1 MPNFKRFLSGI
12 MALVMTLSMFSCL
25 DSVVANADYISGTV
39 YGPLSG
45 DTAVGKNKSGNVVTN
60 WRGKRNGEKDWIQS
74 LDKDEFEKYNDTY
87 QDYNN
92 GFGVKSYKELSEQEY
107 IDKNFVYLAV
117 AVYEEGSDGKYTLTD
132 HKVKYGQKLL
142 IKYYMKS
149 NVWIK
154 VMGSDLLFTRSFFN
168 VNGEM
173 AKNPYYD
180 TTVGGSLTDTLNNRG
195 YIASYDIKS
204 QCNVNDPYGEAI
216 SEGTCTLTANPVVK
230 NNKITTKSTGLSSEF
245 LYKYDYIRLTTLRA
259 STEDYIT
266 GTLCNT
272 DENFLEYTINV
283 RTTAEDSNRVKNSTA
298 TETVKVT
305 NIGDIGEIGE
315 DFHFDKDYDSN
326 TCQGNYVYV
335 LLNATDDKS
344 IAKLTFNSGV
354 ILDTRDMN
362 HTFRLYGNE
371 VNFYDADG
379 TTRIKANEYDNGSTE
394 ADALTVKTS
403 DIPSAPPKTG
413 YEFKGWDLATATT
426 DEKGNTVYKG
436 DGVVDT
442 VVSKADKDYYYVAV
456 YEESTTP
463 VTKYNI
469 TYKFNDGEKVSNIKS
484 EDLEA
489 GAGIALPSIE
499 TTVPTGKQIVWTYT
513 KAEDGSD
520 IGTITTMPE
529 YNVVATAS
537 FEYIDY
543 TLTFKQDGAA
553 DVVQTYHYNDTIT
566 NIPTLEQAAGST
578 KSWTYAKE
586 DGTALGAITT
596 MPACNVVATVNTT
609 VSTHNISFV
618 CKQDSDQSYT
628 LSDQAYGTEY
638 TLPTF
643 TVDSGLTLISWT
655 SSDGQ
660 TIPAADVA
668 ATKLTVPDYDVTWTA
683 NYQGKEVNVTFNIKL
698 GETTLWTVTKAAHYG
713 DDMSQYVPAEA
724 DYKENLAIDGV
735 AKDAAGYTAPTWKTP
750 GTVASEDKAYDATV
764 TANSFNLTIKTSTGV
779 TLYNA
784 DVKYD
789 DNIESIKSKAQED
802 AAAIAGYTVSGVSPE
817 IGKNMPAAATSYE
830 IILTQLAYT
839 VTFYKNEGTF
849 SGVETDSS
857 GNYILK
863 DLHYGNTF
871 GKSVVTPTRTGYEFA
886 GWATTQ
892 ENADNGSVDYSDLSN
907 VQVTKSLAFYAV
919 WQAKTYT
926 ITYMTNTTEGTKYE
940 DYANG
945 NFTYTA
951 YANYGTKTESI
962 AYGEAVAITV
972 TKPSVTGYE
981 YSDWKLYYEDGSEF
995 TGTTMPAANLI
1006 AKSTGKQLFYKDTY
1020 YDINGNIIEED
1031 TAYYVA
1037 GAAIKHPALPEVTGM
1052 TDPFWSPVYTTQ
1064 PAKDLQFEYT
1074 STAGTVNYKVE
1085 FYIQNIEDDNY
1096 TLDVDATVTK
1106 TGTTG
1111 SVAKLNNT
1119 EKTRDGFTLNTN
1131 MTQDNKTVLGT
1142 GDTVLK
1148 AYFDRNVHT
1157 ITVTGDADSAKNKA
1171 YSYKYGAPIEEW
1183 TATTQEGNTATV
1195 TYTRNGSTMTFPSDK
1210 TMPDFDFDVTVDYG
1224 AKSYTVTYNVDGK
1237 QYGAVDTV
1245 VFGKDVTLRTY
1256 TPAIGYDFSGWTSD
1270 DVTIAEGAT
1279 SFTMPAKNVIISGT
1293 NKVQTHKI
1301 TFMSDDKQVGELSG
1315 EYGTAVDYT
1324 QITTPTK
1331 TGWTFVKWDVTY
1343 STFQAEDKVVN
1354 AVFSKDKHDAKFLN
1368 ENGGTYKTVTTYYG
1382 DTIVAPN
1389 DPTKVGYKFL
1399 GWIMNGDETTVY
1411 TKDAVAT
1418 ITMGTEDI
1426 TFTPKYEAN
1435 SYSAKFYANTGDT
1448 EAFAEQAN
1456 IVFGTGVVDE
1466 PANKPAKDGSIFQG
1480 WKLYTDSTDTIV
1492 SFPYTM
1498 TTEGVSFVAVWKQ
1511 DTQNCSIE
1519 SIKLASDDPYTGR
1532 AQREYTITL
1541 KPGVEAYSIIVYRG
1555 NDSWYEFNKASFAK
1569 NGENSLVKSITKNEE
1584 TNQQIWTVKMILP
1597 EATNTYYAYIVY
1609 MNGEAGGENTYYNFD
1624 VKYDAKDEDTKKAEY
1639 MGATISENTVVRG
1652 ESLVW
1657 TVNTSDDVSWL
1668 KFDYSYT
1675 LKDGTSK
1682 NYQVYYKN
1690 TNTSSNF
1697 TYTDNGN
1704 GTATWSITMPF
1715 TYSGTDSSVKQ
1726 TYSVSYRVGTASTY
1740 YEGSKD
1746 IVITVGYSSEAL
1758 IDTPAEYEKFSAIDA
1773 NTVNATVTEGKYAY
1787 VEVKTTADCSKVRV
1801 GYLNP
1806 TTNAMKYGTY
1816 QTTSK
1821 YATYTDKD
1829 GVRTWK
1835 IYMKF
1840 VKGVT
1845 EYEFAARG
1853 SSWSDPVKLNPV
1865 FA

>member
-12 MALVMTLSMFSCL
+12 MALVITLSMFSCL
-25 DSVVANADYISGTV
+25 STVVANADYISGTV

-45 DTAVGKNKSGNVVTN
+45 DTGVTNKSGADVTT
-60 WRGKRNGEKDWIQS
+60 WRGLRNGTGDWGNNFG
-74 LDKDEFEKYNDTY
+74 DNNGDTKANFEAFNDTY
-87 QDYNN
+87 QNYNSTTN
-92 GFGVKSYKELSEQEY
+92 KFGIKSKKALDTEY
-107 IDKNFVYLAV
+107 SGKYYIYVGLE
-117 AVYEEGSDGKYTLTD
+117 VYEKDADGNLVLTD
-132 HKVKYGQKLL
+132 HKVKYGQELTLKFY
-142 IKYYMKS
+142 IKS
-149 NVWIK
+149 NVYMCCSTVAFTSTRTFFDLNGPDRIVGDDVK
-154 VMGSDLLFTRSFFN
+154 IGSGQTYYSTSR
-168 VNGEM
+168 
-173 AKNPYYD
+173 AKN
-180 TTVGGSLTDTLNNRG
+180 LAANDTLNNEG
-195 YIASYDIKS
+195 YLADAQPTSINTSHSLY
-204 QCNVNDPYGEAI
+204 E
-216 SEGTCTLTANPVVK
+216 
-230 NNKITTKSTGLSSEF
+230 NKG
-245 LYKYDYIRLTTLRA
+245 
-259 STEDYIT
+259 
-266 GTLCNT
+266 
-272 DENFLEYTINV
+272 EYTI
-283 RTTAEDSNRVKNSTA
+283 TTNPCANSKIKYNNNNTGLDTYALYNWDYMAINITMDSNADKTVPMTSDEYFLTQVIKVREAKEPSKKSSATDTSYSTQ
-298 TETVKVT
+298 KVLSVGD
-305 NIGDIGEIGE
+305 IGDIGM
-315 DFHFDKDYDSN
+315 DFRTSSDYKNGTAHTNFSITTSKESPRNMVDAYKSN
-326 TCQGNYVYV
+326 
-335 LLNATDDKS
+335 
-344 IAKLTFNSGV
+344 V
-354 ILDTRDMN
+354 ITDTRDMN
-362 HTFRLYGNE
+362 HTFRLYGTE
-371 VNFYDADG
+371 YKYVNDDGSEITTQEYEPDAAVTAPTD
-379 TTRIKANEYDNGSTE
+379 TPISSKGSSYTF
-394 ADALTVKTS
+394 L
-403 DIPSAPPKTG
+403 
-413 YEFKGWDLATATT
+413 GWDY
-426 DEKGNTVYKG
+426 NG
-436 DGVVDT
+436 DGKYDSTDVAPT
-442 VVSKADKDYYYVAV
+442 VAGETDVTVTAI

-484 EDLEA
+484 DDLEA

-586 DGTALGAITT
+586 DGTSLGAITT

-802 AAAIAGYTVSGVSPE
+802 AAAIAGYTVSDDTAD
-817 IGKNMPAAATSYE
+817 IGKNMPAAATYYE

-863 DLHYGNTF
+863 DLHYGDTF
-871 GKSVVTPTRTGYEFA
+871 DKSVVTPTRTGYEFK

-892 ENADNGSVDYSDLSN
+892 ENADKGAVDYPDLSN

-1085 FYIQNIEDDNY
+1085 FYIQNIENDNY

-1389 DPTKVGYKFL
+1389 NPTKVGYKFL

>member
-1 MPNFKRFLSGI
+1 MPNLKRFLSGI
-12 MALVMTLSMFSCL
+12 MALVITLSMFSCL
-25 DSVVANADYISGTV
+25 STVVANADYISGTV
-39 YGPLSG
+39 YGPMTG
-45 DTAVGKNKSGNVVTN
+45 DSNTLKNKSGNDVST
-60 WRGKRNGEKDWIQS
+60 WRGKRNGQSDWIES
-74 LDKDEFEKYNDTY
+74 LSKEGFEAFNDTY
-87 QDYNN
+87 QNYKK
-92 GFGVKSYKELSEQEY
+92 GFGIKSKTDLDKEYSG
-107 IDKNFVYLAV
+107 KKYLYLGIE
-117 AVYEEGSDGKYTLTD
+117 VYEKNADGELELTD
-132 HKVKYGQKLL
+132 HKVKYGQELT
-142 IKYYMKS
+142 IKYYIKS
-149 NVWIK
+149 NVFI
-154 VMGSDLLFTRSFFN
+154 DNCQIPIEATRTFFD
-168 VNGEM
+168 VNGTFSSL
-173 AKNPYYD
+173 AYYKS
-180 TTVGGSLTDTLNNRG
+180 TVKGLKTGDTLNNSG
-195 YIASYDIKS
+195 YANSKKPVDTNSDNSIVSIEDAGVIITMNCKPCAANQTWFKDS
-204 QCNVNDPYGEAI
+204 VTAL
-216 SEGTCTLTANPVVK
+216 GTYALENWDYVTAAVEVDSAFYEKGVPA
-230 NNKITTKSTGLSSEF
+230 TSDEF
-245 LYKYDYIRLTTLRA
+245 LCSWVIKVRNAKEPSSKA
-259 STEDYIT
+259 SAND
-266 GTLCNT
+266 
-272 DENFLEYTINV
+272 
-283 RTTAEDSNRVKNSTA
+283 TAYSTQQ
-298 TETVKVT
+298 VVSVGS
-305 NIGDIGEIGE
+305 IGDLGF
-315 DFHFDKDYDSN
+315 DFHISGDYGLARGAAQMN
-326 TCQGNYVYV
+326 VT
-335 LLNATDDKS
+335 LNEEDNRAALSYSTYTSD
-344 IAKLTFNSGV
+344 ANV
-354 ILDTRDMN
+354 ITDTRDMN
-362 HTFRLYGNE
+362 HTFRLYGTE
-371 VNFYDADG
+371 YKYVNDDGSEITTQEYEPDAAVTAPTDTPTSSKGSSYTFLGWDYNGDGKYDAATD
-379 TTRIKANEYDNGSTE
+379 TAP
-394 ADALTVKTS
+394 TVAGET
-403 DIPSAPPKTG
+403 DVTV
-413 YEFKGWDLATATT
+413 TAI
-426 DEKGNTVYKG
+426 
-436 DGVVDT
+436 
-442 VVSKADKDYYYVAV
+442 

-469 TYKFNDGEKVSNIKS
+469 TYRFNDGEKVSDITS
-484 EDLEA
+484 DSLEA

-499 TTVPTGKQIVWTYT
+499 TAVPTGKQIVWTYT

-537 FEYIDY
+537 FEYINY
-543 TLTFKQDGAA
+543 TLTFKQDGKD

-566 NIPTLEQAAGST
+566 NIPTLEQAVGST

-609 VSTHNISFV
+609 ISKYNISFV

-628 LSDQAYGTEY
+628 SKDQAYGTEY

-660 TIPAADVA
+660 TILAADVA
-668 ATKLTVPDYDVTWTA
+668 TTKLTVPNYDVTWTA

-698 GETTLWTVTKAAHYG
+698 DNKTLWTVTKDAYYG

-724 DYKENLAIDGV
+724 DYKNNLAIDGV

-750 GTVASEDKAYDATV
+750 DTVASEDKAYDATV
-764 TANSFNLTIKTSTGV
+764 TANSFNLTIKTNTGV

-789 DNIESIKSKAQED
+789 EDLTDIKSKAQED
-802 AAAIAGYTVSGVSPE
+802 AAAIAGYTITGVTAE
-817 IGKNMPAAATSYE
+817 IGKTMPAAATSYE
-830 IILTQLAYT
+830 IILTQIDYT

-863 DLHYGNTF
+863 DLHYGDTF
-871 GKSVVTPTRTGYEFA
+871 GTKVVTPTRTGYEFA

-892 ENADNGSVDYSDLSN
+892 ENADKGSVDYSDLSN
-907 VQVTKSLAFYAV
+907 VQVTKSLTFYAV

-926 ITYMTNTTEGTKYE
+926 ITYMTNTTDGTKYE

-945 NFTYTA
+945 NFTYSE
-951 YANYGTKTESI
+951 YANYGTQTESV
-962 AYGEAVAITV
+962 AYGGNVVLNV

-981 YSDWKLYYEDGSEF
+981 YSDWKLYYEDGKEF

-1006 AKSTGKQLFYKDTY
+1006 AKSTGKQLYYTDTY

-1031 TAYYVA
+1031 TAHYVA
-1037 GAAIKHPALPEVTGM
+1037 GETINHPALPEVAGM
-1052 TDPFWSPVYTTQ
+1052 ADPYWSPKYTTQ
-1064 PAKDLQFEYT
+1064 PANDLQFKYT
-1074 STAGTVNYKVE
+1074 STAGKVNYKVE
-1085 FYIQNIEDDNY
+1085 IYTQNIEDNNY
-1096 TLDVDATVTK
+1096 TLVDTITK
-1106 TGTTG
+1106 DGTTG

-1119 EKTRDGFTLNTN
+1119 EKTRDGFTLNN
-1131 MTQDNKTVLGT
+1131 DMTEDNKTVLGT

-1148 AYFDRNVHT
+1148 AYFDRNIHT

-1171 YSYKYGAPIEEW
+1171 YSYKYGATIEEW
-1183 TATTQEGNTATV
+1183 TATPQEGNTATV

-1270 DVTIAEGAT
+1270 DVAIAEGAK

-1324 QITTPTK
+1324 QIATPKK

-1343 STFQAEDKVVN
+1343 STFQAEDKVIN

-1389 DPTKVGYKFL
+1389 DPSKVGHKFL
-1399 GWIMNGDETTVY
+1399 GWIMNGNETTVY
-1411 TKDAVAT
+1411 TKDTVAT

-1448 EAFAEQAN
+1448 EAFDEQAN
-1456 IVFGTGVVDE
+1456 IVFGTGVVNE

-1519 SIKLASDDPYTGR
+1519 SIKLASSDPYTGR

-1541 KPGVEAYSIIVYRG
+1541 KPGVEAYSILVYRG

-1569 NGENSLVKSITKNEE
+1569 NGENSLVESITKDEV

-1715 TYSGTDSSVKQ
+1715 TYSGSDSSVKQ

-1758 IDTPAEYEKFSAIDA
+1758 IDTPDEYEKFSAIDA
-1773 NTVNATVTEGKYAY
+1773 NTENATVTEGKYSY
-1787 VEVKTTADCSKVRV
+1787 VVVRTTADCSKVRV

-1821 YATYTDKD
+1821 YVTHTDEN

-1845 EYEFAARG
+1845 EYQFDARG
-1853 SSWSDPVKLNPV
+1853 SSWSTPVKLNPV

>member
-12 MALVMTLSMFSCL
+12 MALVITLSMFSCL
-25 DSVVANADYISGTV
+25 DSVVANADYYSHTV
-39 YGPLSG
+39 YGSMTG
-45 DTAVGKNKSGNVVTN
+45 DTDTGKDRKGNDVTT
-60 WRGKRNGEKDWIQS
+60 WRGLRNGTGDWGNNFG
-74 LDKDEFEKYNDTY
+74 DNNGDTKAKFETFNDTY
-87 QDYNN
+87 QNYKSTTNK
-92 GFGVKSYKELSEQEY
+92 FGIKTKKDLDTEY
-107 IDKNFVYLAV
+107 GEKKYVYLGLEI
-117 AVYEEGSDGKYTLTD
+117 YEKDADGKLVLTD
-132 HKVKYGQKLL
+132 HKVKYGQELTLK
-142 IKYYMKS
+142 IYMKS
-149 NVWIK
+149 NVYLSNGTIAFTATRTFFDLNGANSGNAYYNT
-154 VMGSDLLFTRSFFN
+154 GSTYT
-168 VNGEM
+168 
-173 AKNPYYD
+173 KNLN
-180 TTVGGSLTDTLNNRG
+180 SNDTLNNCG
-195 YIASYDIKS
+195 YISNLDIKE
-204 QCNVNDPYGEAI
+204 NNLVNTNNSIYQSGA
-216 SEGTCTLTANPVVK
+216 TYKVTANPCG
-230 NNKITTKSTGLSSEF
+230 TTWSSKYSDSNTGLGTYALQNWDVIAFSMNTVATKDRVAMTSDEYLFSEVIKIRDAKEPSKKSSATDTS
-245 LYKYDYIRLTTLRA
+245 Y
-259 STEDYIT
+259 STQ
-266 GTLCNT
+266 
-272 DENFLEYTINV
+272 
-283 RTTAEDSNRVKNSTA
+283 
-298 TETVKVT
+298 KVLSVGD
-305 NIGDIGEIGE
+305 IGDIGMDFRTSTEYKSTAAHTSIYVSISASEIGAITY
-315 DFHFDKDYDSN
+315 K
-326 TCQGNYVYV
+326 
-335 LLNATDDKS
+335 
-344 IAKLTFNSGV
+344 NSV
-354 ILDTRDMN
+354 ITDTRDMN
-362 HTFRLYGNE
+362 HTFRLYGTE
-371 VNFYDADG
+371 YKYVNDDGSEITTQEYEPDAAVTAPTD
-379 TTRIKANEYDNGSTE
+379 TPTSSKGSSYTF
-394 ADALTVKTS
+394 L
-403 DIPSAPPKTG
+403 
-413 YEFKGWDLATATT
+413 GWDY
-426 DEKGNTVYKG
+426 NG
-436 DGVVDT
+436 DGKYDSTDVAPT
-442 VVSKADKDYYYVAV
+442 VAGETDVTVTAI

-463 VTKYNI
+463 VTTYNI
-469 TYKFNDGEKVSNIKS
+469 TYKFNDGEKVNDIKS
-484 EDLEA
+484 DDLEA

-513 KAEDGSD
+513 KAEDSSD

-566 NIPTLEQAAGST
+566 NIPALEQAAGST

-596 MPACNVVATVNTT
+596 MPACNVVATVSTT

-618 CKQDSDQSYT
+618 CKQDSEQSYT

-655 SSDGQ
+655 SSDGK

-668 ATKLTVPDYDVTWTA
+668 ATKLTIPDYDVTWTA

-698 GETTLWTVTKAAHYG
+698 DKTTLWTVTKAAHYG

-724 DYKENLAIDGV
+724 DYKNNLAIDGV

-750 GTVASEDKAYDATV
+750 NTVASEDKAYDATV
-764 TANSFNLTIKTSTGV
+764 TANSFNLTIKTNTGV

-789 DNIESIKSKAQED
+789 ANIESIKSKAQED
-802 AAAIAGYTVSGVSPE
+802 AAAIAGYTVSGVTAE
-817 IGKNMPAAATSYE
+817 IGNNMPAAATSYE
-830 IILTQLAYT
+830 IILIQLDYT

-863 DLHYGNTF
+863 ELHYGDTF
-871 GKSVVTPTRTGYEFA
+871 GKSVVTPTRTGYDFI

-892 ENADNGSVDYSDLSN
+892 ENADNGTVDYPDLSN

-951 YANYGTKTESI
+951 YANYGTKTESV
-962 AYGEAVAITV
+962 AYGGNVGLNV
-972 TKPSVTGYE
+972 TKPSVPGYE

-1006 AKSTGKQLFYKDTY
+1006 AKSTGKQLYYTDTY

-1031 TAYYVA
+1031 TAHYVA
-1037 GAAIKHPALPEVTGM
+1037 GAAINHPALPEVTGM
-1052 TDPFWSPVYTTQ
+1052 TDPYWSPVYTTQ
-1064 PAKDLQFEYT
+1064 PAKDLQFNYT

-1085 FYIQNIEDDNY
+1085 FYIQNIKDDNY
-1096 TLDVDATVTK
+1096 TLDVDATATK

-1131 MTQDNKTVLGT
+1131 LTEDNKTVLGT

-1171 YSYKYGAPIEEW
+1171 YSYKYGAAIEEW

-1224 AKSYTVTYNVDGK
+1224 AQSYTVTYNVDGE

-1245 VFGKDVTLRTY
+1245 VFGNNVTLRTY

-1324 QITTPTK
+1324 QIATPEK

-1389 DPTKVGYKFL
+1389 DPSKVGHKFL

-1411 TKDAVAT
+1411 TKDKVAT
-1418 ITMGTEDI
+1418 IIMGTEDI

-1448 EAFAEQAN
+1448 EAFDEQAN
-1456 IVFGTGVVDE
+1456 IVFGTGVVNE

-1480 WKLYTDSTDTIV
+1480 WKLYTDSTDTIL

-1715 TYSGTDSSVKQ
+1715 TYSGSDSSVKQ

-1746 IVITVGYSSEAL
+1746 IVITVGYSSDAL
-1758 IDTPAEYEKFSAIDA
+1758 IDTPDEYEKFSAIDA
-1773 NTVNATVTEGKYAY
+1773 NTVNATVTEGKYSY

-1821 YATYTDKD
+1821 YVTYTDND

-1853 SSWSDPVKLNPV
+1853 SAWSDPVKLNPV